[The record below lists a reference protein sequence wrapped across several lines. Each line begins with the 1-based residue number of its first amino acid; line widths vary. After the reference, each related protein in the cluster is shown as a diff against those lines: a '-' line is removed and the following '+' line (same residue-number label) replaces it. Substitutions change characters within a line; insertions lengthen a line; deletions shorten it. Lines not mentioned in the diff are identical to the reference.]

1 MDIKVGTR
9 VYLKSQAEILALGL
23 SDVTVDEIGE
33 ISFGS
38 RYLAPNWLGKTY
50 EVVEIRDEET
60 VMLDNRENSGPAYI
74 GVRREFIGAP
84 LTSSK
89 VYYLG
94 VTSNGEVVKGG
105 EVIRKEGL
113 TLIKEFN
120 QSKWVEVKSAHVH
133 EEVLGVLQ

>member
-1 MDIKVGTR
+1 MDIKVGAK
-9 VYLKSQAEILALGL
+9 VYLKSKAEILALGL
-23 SDVTVDEIGE
+23 SDVTADEWGE
-33 ISFGS
+33 VSFGS
-38 RYLAPNWLGKTY
+38 RYLAPSWLGKTY

-60 VMLDNRENSGPAYI
+60 VMLDNRENNGPDYI
-74 GVRREFIGAP
+74 GVRRDFLGAP

-94 VTSNGEVVKGG
+94 VTDGGEVVKGG

-113 TLIKEFN
+113 TLLKSFN

-133 EEVLGVLQ
+133 EEVLGVSQ